1 MKTIIKILFAGF
13 IILFFIAKANA
24 QSLTELENKFEHLTN
39 VINENKNSLDSLK
52 KIIDERGK
60 KIDVEKSKSNPD
72 KDKIVDLMASTITIS
87 NKIDQLQKKSDK
99 DEKHYELLKNKLD
112 KKYSAILD
120 SLNSINP
127 STDKIKEEKLI
138 YVQKRLLV
146 APQVPLLSFN
156 PEKIAEIDLSR
167 LKDNKEK
174 SIYNDYLK
182 NALKEV
188 DSVLNKVKNLS
199 KDFNQIVRLQKKTEK
214 FLEETEFSN
223 NAQVRNYSP
232 DQTSSSNETG
242 NFTGVGMRDKANIV
256 SVANSYNSILNQ
268 LNIYGKSDFKNVFN
282 YSEEL
287 NGNSLNIEQYNN
299 LLKEVKN
306 RLQEYKLAI
315 VNKINSSK

>member
-1 MKTIIKILFAGF
+1 MKTIGKILLAGF
-13 IILFFIAKANA
+13 TILFFVAELNA

-39 VINENKNSLDSLK
+39 VINENKTSLDSLK
-52 KIIDERGK
+52 KVIDERGK
-60 KIDVEKSKSNPD
+60 RIDEEKSKSNPD
-72 KDKIVDLMASTITIS
+72 KDEIVKLMANTITIS
-87 NKIDQLQKKSDK
+87 NKIDQLQKKSDE

-120 SLNSINP
+120 SLNSIKP
-127 STDKIKEEKLI
+127 STDKIEEERLI

-199 KDFNQIVRLQKKTEK
+199 NDFNQIVRLQKKSEK

-223 NAQVRNYSP
+223 NAQVQNYSANQSASTN
-232 DQTSSSNETG
+232 DAT
-242 NFTGVGMRDKANIV
+242 NFTGVGPRDISNIA
-256 SVANSYNSILNQ
+256 SVAKSYDLILNQ
-268 LNIYGKSDFKNVFN
+268 LNIYGKNDLKNVFN

-287 NGNSLNIEQYNN
+287 NKNGLDIEEYNN

-315 VNKINSSK
+315 VNKIDSSK